1 MLQRTSIIIGVL
13 IALWTFSGCSEEAT
27 ADKASADSKT
37 KAKTSSAKTDSAKAR
52 SAKADSAK
60 VAAKQKRAKQPNPKA
75 KTQPNPKRRNQSPRV
90 AEGVP
95 VKVSVVGTGEI
106 SQHVLYSATVEAE
119 ETIDIY
125 ARGSGLVRRV
135 LVEEGE
141 RVREGQVLIELV
153 DDELKLN
160 EAEAKLA
167 YQKLESQLK
176 RKEELFNRQLLAKE
190 EYEDLKINVEQSK
203 IRWERARLSLNYAR
217 VRAPVS
223 GVISRRSVKLGD
235 RIGASTKLY
244 EMVNLS
250 RLIAYVH
257 VPGQGMHNLA
267 IGQPAL
273 ITTDFLPGTK
283 FEGKILRISPV
294 VDPGSGTF
302 KVTLELKSK
311 NRLLR
316 PGMFVN
322 AHIVTA
328 THPKAVLV
336 PKRAVV
342 YDDGM
347 PHVFVVSDSTVNKV
361 RFEMGFDDT
370 EFVEVLTGVQKGD
383 QIVVVGQNGLKD
395 KAKVRIIEGEGL
407 RIPAKPDSTGDQAE
421 KT

>member
-1 MLQRTSIIIGVL
+1 MLQRMFALSCVL
-13 IALWTFSGCSEEAT
+13 MVLVALGLFSGCGGEAT
-27 ADKASADSKT
+27 ADK
-37 KAKTSSAKTDSAKAR
+37 SSAGTAADDSTQ
-52 SAKADSAK
+52 SDSTK
-60 VAAKQKRAKQPNPKA
+60 VDSTEVANNQKGK
-75 KTQPNPKRRNQSPRV
+75 NQKGKNSKKKV

-95 VKVSVVGTGEI
+95 VKVLSVGTGEI
-106 SQHVLYSATVEAE
+106 SEHVLYSATVEAE
-119 ETIDIY
+119 ETVDIY

-141 RVREGQVLIELV
+141 SVIEGQILIELV

-160 EAEAKLA
+160 EAEARLA
-167 YQKLESQLK
+167 HKKLEGQLN
-176 RKEELFNRQLLAKE
+176 RKEELFTRQLLAKE
-190 EYEDLKINVEQSK
+190 EYEDLKINLEQSK
-203 IRWERARLSLNYAR
+203 IRWERAQLSLDYAR

-223 GVISRRSVKLGD
+223 GVVSRRMVKLGD

-250 RLIAYVH
+250 RLIARVH
-257 VPGQGMHNLA
+257 VPGQGMSNLE
-267 IGQPAL
+267 IGQQAL
-273 ITTDFLPGTK
+273 VTTDFLPDIK
-283 FEGKILRISPV
+283 FDGKILRISPV

-302 KVTLELKSK
+302 KVTLELMAKD
-311 NRLLR
+311 RLLR

-328 THPKAVLV
+328 THKKAVLV

-347 PHVFVVSDSTVNKV
+347 PHVFVVSDSTANKV
-361 RFEMGFDDT
+361 RFEVGFDDT
-370 EFVEVLTGVQKGD
+370 EFVEVMSGVKKGD

-395 KAKVRIIEGEGL
+395 KAKIRIIKGEGL
-407 RIPAKPDSTGDQAE
+407 RIPAKPDSTKDSAE

>member
-1 MLQRTSIIIGVL
+1 MLKHIAGVL
-13 IALWTFSGCSEEAT
+13 VVLMALWAFSGCEDEAK
-27 ADKASADSKT
+27 ADKASDGAAETDST
-37 KAKTSSAKTDSAKAR
+37 QVDSAKAANQKR
-52 SAKADSAK
+52 KNQK
-60 VAAKQKRAKQPNPKA
+60 PKGKNQKQK
-75 KTQPNPKRRNQSPRV
+75 V
-90 AEGVP
+90 VEGVP
-95 VKVSVVGTGEI
+95 VKVSVVETGEI
-106 SQHVLYSATVEAE
+106 SEHVLYSATVEAE

-141 RVREGQVLIELV
+141 HVREGQVLIELV

-176 RKEELFNRQLLAKE
+176 RKEALFNRQLLAKE

-217 VRAPVS
+217 VQAPVG
-223 GVISRRSVKLGD
+223 GVIARRLVKLGD

-250 RLIAYVH
+250 RLIAHVH

-267 IGQPAL
+267 IGQHAL
-273 ITTDFLPGTK
+273 VTTDFLPGTK
-283 FEGKILRISPV
+283 FEGEILRISPV
-294 VDPGSGTF
+294 VDPASGTF
-302 KVTLELKSK
+302 KVTLELNVK

-316 PGMFVN
+316 PGMYVN

-328 THPKAVLV
+328 THPQAVLV

-347 PHVFVVSDSTVNKV
+347 PHVFVVSDSMASKV

-370 EFVEVLTGVQKGD
+370 EFVEVLAGVKKGD

-407 RIPAKPDSTGDQAE
+407 RIPAKPDSTGEQAE

>member
-1 MLQRTSIIIGVL
+1 MLQRISVIIGILIVL
-13 IALWTFSGCSEEAT
+13 WAFSGCSEEAT
-27 ADKASADSKT
+27 ADKASSDST
-37 KAKTSSAKTDSAKAR
+37 AKTSSAK
-52 SAKADSAK
+52 ADSTKVDSTK
-60 VAAKQKRAKQPNPKA
+60 VAKNRKRQKPTPKA
-75 KTQPNPKRRNQSPRV
+75 KNQKPRV

-95 VKVSVVGTGEI
+95 VKVSVVGTGKI

-119 ETIDIY
+119 ETVDIY

-135 LVEEGE
+135 LVEEGAQ
-141 RVREGQVLIELV
+141 VREGQVMIELV

-167 YQKLESQLK
+167 FQKQENQLR

-203 IRWERARLSLNYAR
+203 IRWERAQLSLDYAH

-223 GVISRRSVKLGD
+223 GVISKRSVKLGD

-273 ITTDFLPGTK
+273 VTTDFLPGTN
-283 FEGKILRISPV
+283 FQGKILRISPV

-302 KVTLELKSK
+302 KVTLELESK
-311 NRLLR
+311 KRRLR

-328 THPKAVLV
+328 THPRAVLV

-342 YDDGM
+342 YDDGL
-347 PHVFVVSDSTVNKV
+347 PHLFVVSDSTVNKV

-370 EFVEVLTGVQKGD
+370 EFVEVLAGVKKGD

-407 RIPAKPDSTGDQAE
+407 RIPAKPDSTQEQTE

>member
-1 MLQRTSIIIGVL
+1 MLQRISVIIGILIVL
-13 IALWTFSGCSEEAT
+13 WAFSGCGEEAI
-27 ADKASADSKT
+27 ADKASSDST
-37 KAKTSSAKTDSAKAR
+37 AKTSSAK
-52 SAKADSAK
+52 ADSTKVDSTK
-60 VAAKQKRAKQPNPKA
+60 VAKKRKRQKPTPKA
-75 KTQPNPKRRNQSPRV
+75 KNQKPRV

-95 VKVSVVGTGEI
+95 VKVSVVGTGKI

-119 ETIDIY
+119 ETVDIY

-135 LVEEGE
+135 LVEEGAQ
-141 RVREGQVLIELV
+141 VREGQVMIELV

-167 YQKLESQLK
+167 FQKQENQLR

-203 IRWERARLSLNYAR
+203 IRWERAQLSLDYAH

-223 GVISRRSVKLGD
+223 GVISKRSVKLGD

-273 ITTDFLPGTK
+273 VTTDFLPGTN
-283 FEGKILRISPV
+283 FQGKILRISPV

-302 KVTLELKSK
+302 KVTLELESK
-311 NRLLR
+311 KRRLR

-328 THPKAVLV
+328 THPRAVLV

-342 YDDGM
+342 YDDGL
-347 PHVFVVSDSTVNKV
+347 PHLFVVSDSTVNKV

-370 EFVEVLTGVQKGD
+370 EFVEVLAGVKKGD

-407 RIPAKPDSTGDQAE
+407 RIPAKPDSTQEQTE

>member
-1 MLQRTSIIIGVL
+1 MRKLLPTRHLL
-13 IALWTFSGCSEEAT
+13 IARPRQKPVLPRPILPRPVLP
-27 ADKASADSKT
+27 KLILP
-37 KAKTSSAKTDSAKAR
+37 
-52 SAKADSAK
+52 K

-203 IRWERARLSLNYAR
+203 IRWERAPVIPQLRARACAGKRRHIKTLGQTGRPHWRQHKALRNGQLESLDR
-217 VRAPVS
+217 VCTRA
-223 GVISRRSVKLGD
+223 
-235 RIGASTKLY
+235 
-244 EMVNLS
+244 
-250 RLIAYVH
+250 
-257 VPGQGMHNLA
+257 
-267 IGQPAL
+267 
-273 ITTDFLPGTK
+273 GTGHAQ
-283 FEGKILRISPV
+283 FG
-294 VDPGSGTF
+294 
-302 KVTLELKSK
+302 
-311 NRLLR
+311 NW
-316 PGMFVN
+316 
-322 AHIVTA
+322 TA
-328 THPKAVLV
+328 
-336 PKRAVV
+336 
-342 YDDGM
+342 
-347 PHVFVVSDSTVNKV
+347 PHS
-361 RFEMGFDDT
+361 
-370 EFVEVLTGVQKGD
+370 
-383 QIVVVGQNGLKD
+383 
-395 KAKVRIIEGEGL
+395 
-407 RIPAKPDSTGDQAE
+407 
-421 KT
+421 

>member
-1 MLQRTSIIIGVL
+1 MMLQRISVILGIL
-13 IALWTFSGCSEEAT
+13 IVLWTFSGCSEEAT
-27 ADKASADSKT
+27 ADKASSDST
-37 KAKTSSAKTDSAKAR
+37 AKTSSTKADSTR
-52 SAKADSAK
+52 ADSAK
-60 VAAKQKRAKQPNPKA
+60 VAKKRQRNKPNPRAK
-75 KTQPNPKRRNQSPRV
+75 NQKPRV

-95 VKVSVVGTGEI
+95 VKVSVVGTGKI

-135 LVEEGE
+135 LVEEGAQ
-141 RVREGQVLIELV
+141 VREGQVMVELV

-167 YQKLESQLK
+167 YQKQEGQLR

-203 IRWERARLSLNYAR
+203 IRWERARLSLDHAR
-217 VRAPVS
+217 VRAPLS
-223 GVISRRSVKLGD
+223 GVISKRSVKLGD

-267 IGQPAL
+267 VGQPAL
-273 ITTDFLPGTK
+273 VTTDFLPGTN

-328 THPKAVLV
+328 THPRAVLV

-361 RFEMGFDDT
+361 RFEMGFDDI
-370 EFVEVLTGVQKGD
+370 EFVEVLAGVKKGD

-407 RIPAKPDSTGDQAE
+407 RIPAKPDSTREQAE

>member
-1 MLQRTSIIIGVL
+1 MLQRISAIIGILIVL
-13 IALWTFSGCSEEAT
+13 WAFSGCSEEAT
-27 ADKASADSKT
+27 ADKASSDST
-37 KAKTSSAKTDSAKAR
+37 
-52 SAKADSAK
+52 AKADSTKVDSTK
-60 VAAKQKRAKQPNPKA
+60 VAKNRKRQKPTPKA
-75 KTQPNPKRRNQSPRV
+75 KNQKPRV

-95 VKVSVVGTGEI
+95 VKVSVVGTGKI

-119 ETIDIY
+119 ETVDIY

-135 LVEEGE
+135 LVEEGAQ
-141 RVREGQVLIELV
+141 VREGQVMIELV

-167 YQKLESQLK
+167 FQKQENQLR

-203 IRWERARLSLNYAR
+203 IRWERAQLSLNYAH

-223 GVISRRSVKLGD
+223 GVISKRSVKLGD

-273 ITTDFLPGTK
+273 VTTDFLPGTN
-283 FEGKILRISPV
+283 FQGKILRISP

-311 NRLLR
+311 KQLLR
-316 PGMFVN
+316 PGMFIN

-328 THPKAVLV
+328 THPRAVLV

-342 YDDGM
+342 YDDGL
-347 PHVFVVSDSTVNKV
+347 PHLFVVSDSTVNKV

-370 EFVEVLTGVQKGD
+370 EFVEVLAGVKKGD

-407 RIPAKPDSTGDQAE
+407 RIPAKPDSTQEQTE

>member
-1 MLQRTSIIIGVL
+1 MLQRISAIIGILIVL
-13 IALWTFSGCSEEAT
+13 WAFSGCSEEAT
-27 ADKASADSKT
+27 ADKASSDST
-37 KAKTSSAKTDSAKAR
+37 
-52 SAKADSAK
+52 AKADSTKVDSTK
-60 VAAKQKRAKQPNPKA
+60 VAKNRKRQKPTPKA
-75 KTQPNPKRRNQSPRV
+75 KNQKPRV

-95 VKVSVVGTGEI
+95 VKVSVVGTGKI

-119 ETIDIY
+119 ETVDIY

-135 LVEEGE
+135 LVEEGAQ
-141 RVREGQVLIELV
+141 VREGQVMIELV

-167 YQKLESQLK
+167 FQKQENQLR

-203 IRWERARLSLNYAR
+203 IRWERAQLSLNYAH

-223 GVISRRSVKLGD
+223 GVISKRSVKLGD

-273 ITTDFLPGTK
+273 VTTDFLPGTN
-283 FEGKILRISPV
+283 FQGKILRISPV

-311 NRLLR
+311 KQLLR
-316 PGMFVN
+316 PGMFIN

-328 THPKAVLV
+328 THPRAVLV

-342 YDDGM
+342 YDDGL
-347 PHVFVVSDSTVNKV
+347 PHLFVVSDSTVNKV

-370 EFVEVLTGVQKGD
+370 EFVEVLAGVKKGD

-407 RIPAKPDSTGDQAE
+407 RIPAKPDSTQEQTE